1 MTITKEKWIY
11 FLILLNPIF
20 EIVYSIL
27 YRLDIKLPLNQMFRF
42 MMLCCFVLF
51 TKSAKTKKIVVILA
65 TTYLSIW
72 ITQLLAGYS
81 RVSFGEMS
89 FIFKIIYSTCLIF
102 IFIDYIK
109 NNIVNTN
116 TLIRITIYSSFIII
130 ISICVSPLGLG
141 YEAWTGTAYRTGY
154 VGWFLFGNYLTIVL
168 LIVFCLLIY
177 TDKIQGRRLWIALT
191 ALAIVLL
198 GNKAG
203 LVSLIVYFTTFGFIY
218 FFGSQLTKK
227 KLLFILVIGMCI
239 LSVTPTIIGY
249 LDNFIRN
256 QIKLYSAYRYTNIF
270 SFLLSN
276 RDLQI
281 FYVERDLNGNN
292 KCLESLIGYGYG
304 RIIDILKPYRF
315 EAIEMDLY
323 ALRYY
328 LGYIPVC
335 IWFGIFLKVMLC
347 ALKRFFKDRDL
358 KSTTI
363 LLGVGV
369 AITHSI
375 FTGHIIFESLSIVYF
390 AILGA
395 ICVTR
400 TAEN

>member
-1 MTITKEKWIY
+1 MTITKGKWIY

-20 EIVYSIL
+20 EIVYSTL

-42 MMLCCFVLF
+42 IMLFCFVFF
-51 TKSAKTKKIVVILA
+51 TKSTKTKKTIVILA

-72 ITQLLAGYS
+72 IIQLLAGHS
-81 RVSFGEMS
+81 RVSFGEIS

-102 IFIDYIK
+102 IFTDYIR
-109 NNIVNTN
+109 NNIVNTD
-116 TLIRITIYSSFIII
+116 TLIRVTIYSSFIII

-141 YEAWTGTAYRTGY
+141 YEAWTGTDYRTGY
-154 VGWFLFGNYLTIVL
+154 VGWFLFGNYLTVVL
-168 LIVFCLLIY
+168 LTVFCLLIY
-177 TDKIQGRRLWIALT
+177 TDRIRGKSFWIALT

-203 LVSLIVYFTTFGFIY
+203 LVSLIVYFIAFGFIY
-218 FFGSQLTKK
+218 FFGSRLTKE
-227 KLLFILVIGMCI
+227 KLFFILVIGMCI
-239 LSVTPTIIGY
+239 LLAMPNVIGY
-249 LDNFIRN
+249 LNSFIRN
-256 QIKLYSAYRYTNIF
+256 QIKLYSAYGYTNIL

-281 FYVERDLNGNN
+281 YYVERDLNGNN
-292 KCLESLIGYGYG
+292 ECLGSLIGYGYE
-304 RIIDILKPYRF
+304 RIINVLKPYKF

-335 IWFGIFLKVMLC
+335 IWLGIFLKVMLC
-347 ALKRFFKDRDL
+347 ALKKFFRDRDL
-358 KSTTI
+358 KSIAI
-363 LLGVGV
+363 LLGVTV

-375 FTGHIIFESLSIVYF
+375 FTGHIVFESLSIVYF

-400 TAEN
+400 IAEN